1 MWTTLGASSQPC
13 HRHVKNFIAIK
24 NGQRVDSWENDCLRQ
39 KDADSVGCLFNPSFV
54 RGRCPRTARLEEVF
68 WGILMTAKHSGSAG
82 GPPPDFFDDPAFA
95 ASLYAEA
102 DRRAGGAD
110 RSARSSRETRD
121 GRSKARQASVQN
133 FSTVQPSKRVS
144 AFAKPNQPYSG
155 MPPVSWSDADL
166 ELKPRIEPIAKR
178 SSTRAAWGPQT
189 VDSAASGVES
199 SPAAAPRRE
208 EPLSVSAALRR
219 MTNALEGVLDG
230 IWITGEVAEV
240 SLSSLGHLYFSLKDE
255 AALLSCAMF
264 RSALGRGPIFQKGDR
279 IELLGRVDI
288 YAPRGRL
295 QMVGTRWR
303 PAGVG
308 SLYEAFLKL
317 KAKLEA
323 EGLFAPERKKPIPR
337 FVRRVVLVTSAQ
349 AAAYGD
355 VLRTLERR
363 TPWVKIMH
371 VDSLVQGTDAPAA
384 LISALIAA
392 QALTPDVILLVRG
405 GGSYEDLQ
413 AFNDEELARTI
424 AALNVPVICGVGHEA
439 DFTIADFAADLRAS
453 TPTAAAGSIGP
464 DRDTWLRRLDKCSDM
479 LERAVE
485 RAYQHAA
492 QRYDSAAAHLPAE
505 DRLLQPWEQAMINA
519 RVRLCNAAQGRLTDA
534 ERAVEGAGL
543 RWRTAADF
551 ITPRQ
556 IRLERA
562 ARFLAQPDLCLRAP
576 VQHLTAAAERFRRLG
591 LAAEERRGTEVERQ
605 TKALS
610 FFAHHALD
618 AAAER
623 LDRALRLRPDP
634 MREINAAQRRVELA
648 ANALSLA
655 DPNRPLRAGYA
666 RIVTDADK
674 VVSHAAELRRGSAVR
689 ILFADGFA
697 AAEVQEVAM
706 NTESSGTGEQMP

>member
-1 MWTTLGASSQPC
+1 MDNFGGIFTTLSQTC
-13 HRHVKNFIAIK
+13 KKFHCLK

-133 FSTVQPSKRVS
+133 FSTVQPSKRVP

-323 EGLFAPERKKPIPR
+323 EGLFAPERKKPISR

-453 TPTAAAGSIGP
+453 TPTAAAESIGP

-591 LAAEERRGTEVERQ
+591 LAAQERRETELERQ

>member
-1 MWTTLGASSQPC
+1 MDNFGGIFTTLSQTC
-13 HRHVKNFIAIK
+13 KKFHCLK
-24 NGQRVDSWENDCLRQ
+24 NGQCVDSWENDCLRQ

-54 RGRCPRTARLEEVF
+54 RGRCPRTARLEVF

-133 FSTVQPSKRVS
+133 FSTVQPSKRVP

-189 VDSAASGVES
+189 VASAASGVES
-199 SPAAAPRRE
+199 SPAAAPRGE

-323 EGLFAPERKKPIPR
+323 EGLFAPECKKPIPR

-453 TPTAAAGSIGP
+453 TPTAAAESIGP

>member
-1 MWTTLGASSQPC
+1 MDNFGGIFTTLSQTC
-13 HRHVKNFIAIK
+13 KKFHCLK

-133 FSTVQPSKRVS
+133 FSTVQPSKRVP

-453 TPTAAAGSIGP
+453 TPTAAAESIGP

-591 LAAEERRGTEVERQ
+591 LAAQERRETELERQ

>member
-1 MWTTLGASSQPC
+1 MDNFGGIFTTLSQTC
-13 HRHVKNFIAIK
+13 KKFHCLK

-133 FSTVQPSKRVS
+133 FSTVQPSKRVP

-453 TPTAAAGSIGP
+453 TPTAAAESIGP

-591 LAAEERRGTEVERQ
+591 LAAQERRETELERQ

-674 VVSHAAELRRGSAVR
+674 VVSHAAEHVLGSPDAK
-689 ILFADGFA
+689 
-697 AAEVQEVAM
+697 AE
-706 NTESSGTGEQMP
+706 T

>member
-1 MWTTLGASSQPC
+1 MDNFGGIFTTLSQTC
-13 HRHVKNFIAIK
+13 KKFHCLK
-24 NGQRVDSWENDCLRQ
+24 NGQCVDSWENDCLRQ
-39 KDADSVGCLFNPSFV
+39 KDADSVGCLFNPSFG

-133 FSTVQPSKRVS
+133 FSTAQPSKRVP

-240 SLSSLGHLYFSLKDE
+240 SLSSLGHLYFSLKDA

-453 TPTAAAGSIGP
+453 APTAAAESIGP

-492 QRYDSAAAHLPAE
+492 QRFDSAAAHLPAE

>member
-1 MWTTLGASSQPC
+1 MDNFGGIFTTLSQTC
-13 HRHVKNFIAIK
+13 KKFHCLK
-24 NGQRVDSWENDCLRQ
+24 NGQCVDSWENDCLRQ

-54 RGRCPRTARLEEVF
+54 RGRCPRTARLEVF

-121 GRSKARQASVQN
+121 GRSKAPQASVQN
-133 FSTVQPSKRVS
+133 FSTVQPSKRVP

-189 VDSAASGVES
+189 VASAASGVES
-199 SPAAAPRRE
+199 SPAAALRRE

-279 IELLGRVDI
+279 IELLGHVDI

-323 EGLFAPERKKPIPR
+323 EGLFASERKKTIPR

-371 VDSLVQGTDAPAA
+371 VDSLVQGADAPAA

-424 AALNVPVICGVGHEA
+424 AALSVPVICGVGHEA

-453 TPTAAAGSIGP
+453 TPTAAAESIGP

-479 LERAVE
+479 LERAAE

-534 ERAVEGAGL
+534 ERAVEGASL

-605 TKALS
+605 AKALS

-634 MREINAAQRRVELA
+634 MREINAAQRRMELA

-666 RIVTDADK
+666 RIVTDADL

-706 NTESSGTGEQMP
+706 NAESSGTGEQMS

>member
-1 MWTTLGASSQPC
+1 MGSVWILG
-13 HRHVKNFIAIK
+13 K
-24 NGQRVDSWENDCLRQ
+24 NDCLRQ

-110 RSARSSRETRD
+110 RSARSSRESRG

-133 FSTVQPSKRVS
+133 FSTVQPSRRVP

-189 VDSAASGVES
+189 AASAASGVES

-317 KAKLEA
+317 KAKLED

-453 TPTAAAGSIGP
+453 TPTAAAESIGP
-464 DRDTWLRRLDKCSDM
+464 DRDTWLRRLDKCADM
-479 LERAVE
+479 LERAAE

-492 QRYDSAAAHLPAE
+492 QRFDSAAAHLPAE

-534 ERAVEGAGL
+534 ERAVESAGL

-666 RIVTDADK
+666 RIVTDADL

-697 AAEVQEVAM
+697 AAEVQEVAI
-706 NTESSGTGEQMP
+706 NTESSGTGEQKP

>member
-1 MWTTLGASSQPC
+1 VDNFGGIFTTLSQTC
-13 HRHVKNFIAIK
+13 KKFHCLK
-24 NGQRVDSWENDCLRQ
+24 NGQCVDSWENDCLRQ

-54 RGRCPRTARLEEVF
+54 RGRCPRTARLEVF

-121 GRSKARQASVQN
+121 GRSKAPQASVQN
-133 FSTVQPSKRVS
+133 FSTVQPSKRVP

-189 VDSAASGVES
+189 VVSAASGVES
-199 SPAAAPRRE
+199 SPAAALRRE

-279 IELLGRVDI
+279 IELLGHVDI

-323 EGLFAPERKKPIPR
+323 EGLFASERKKTIPR

-371 VDSLVQGTDAPAA
+371 VDSLVQGADAPAA

-424 AALNVPVICGVGHEA
+424 AALSVPVICGVGHEA

-453 TPTAAAGSIGP
+453 TPTAAAESIGP

-479 LERAVE
+479 LERAAE

-492 QRYDSAAAHLPAE
+492 QRFDSAAAHLPAE

-534 ERAVEGAGL
+534 ERAVEGASL

-605 TKALS
+605 AKALS

-634 MREINAAQRRVELA
+634 MREINAAQRRMELA

-666 RIVTDADK
+666 RIVTDADL

-706 NTESSGTGEQMP
+706 NAESSGTGEQMS

>member
-1 MWTTLGASSQPC
+1 MDNFGGIFTTLSQTC
-13 HRHVKNFIAIK
+13 KKFHCLK
-24 NGQRVDSWENDCLRQ
+24 NGQCVDSWENDCLRQ

-54 RGRCPRTARLEEVF
+54 RGRCPRTARLEVF

-121 GRSKARQASVQN
+121 GRSKAPQASVQN
-133 FSTVQPSKRVS
+133 FSTVQPSKRVP
-144 AFAKPNQPYSG
+144 AFAKQNQPYSG

-189 VDSAASGVES
+189 VASAASGVES
-199 SPAAAPRRE
+199 SPAAALRRE

-279 IELLGRVDI
+279 IELLGHVDI

-323 EGLFAPERKKPIPR
+323 EGLFASERKKTIPR

-371 VDSLVQGTDAPAA
+371 VDSLVQGADAPAA

-424 AALNVPVICGVGHEA
+424 AALSVPVICGVGHEA

-453 TPTAAAGSIGP
+453 TPTAAAESIGP

-479 LERAVE
+479 LERAAE

-492 QRYDSAAAHLPAE
+492 QRFDSAAAHLPAE

-534 ERAVEGAGL
+534 ERAVEGASL

-605 TKALS
+605 AKALS

-634 MREINAAQRRVELA
+634 MREINAAQRRMELA

-666 RIVTDADK
+666 RIVTDADL

-706 NTESSGTGEQMP
+706 NAESSGTGEQMS

>member
-1 MWTTLGASSQPC
+1 MDNFGGIFTTLSQTC
-13 HRHVKNFIAIK
+13 KKFHCLK

-133 FSTVQPSKRVS
+133 FSTVQPSKRVP

-323 EGLFAPERKKPIPR
+323 EGLFVPERKKPIPR

-453 TPTAAAGSIGP
+453 TPTAAAESIGP

-591 LAAEERRGTEVERQ
+591 LAAQERRETELERQ

>member
-1 MWTTLGASSQPC
+1 MDNFGGIFTTLSQTC
-13 HRHVKNFIAIK
+13 KKFHCLK
-24 NGQRVDSWENDCLRQ
+24 NGQCVDSWENDCLRQ

-54 RGRCPRTARLEEVF
+54 RGRCPRTARLEVF

-133 FSTVQPSKRVS
+133 FSTVQPSKRVP

-279 IELLGRVDI
+279 IELLGHVDI

-323 EGLFAPERKKPIPR
+323 EGLFASERKKTIPR

-371 VDSLVQGTDAPAA
+371 VDSLVQGADAPAA

-424 AALNVPVICGVGHEA
+424 AALSVPVICGVGHEA

-453 TPTAAAGSIGP
+453 TPTAAAESIGP

-479 LERAVE
+479 LERAAE

-492 QRYDSAAAHLPAE
+492 QRFDSAAAHLPAE

-534 ERAVEGAGL
+534 ERAVEGASL

-605 TKALS
+605 AKALS

-634 MREINAAQRRVELA
+634 MREINAAQRRMELA

-666 RIVTDADK
+666 RIVTDADL

-706 NTESSGTGEQMP
+706 NAESSGTGEQMS

>member
-1 MWTTLGASSQPC
+1 MDNFGGIFTTLSQTC
-13 HRHVKNFIAIK
+13 KKFHCLK
-24 NGQRVDSWENDCLRQ
+24 NGQCVDSWENDCLRQ

-133 FSTVQPSKRVS
+133 FSTVQPSKRVP

-189 VDSAASGVES
+189 VASAASGVES
-199 SPAAAPRRE
+199 SPAAAPRGE

-323 EGLFAPERKKPIPR
+323 EGLFAPECKKPIPR

-371 VDSLVQGTDAPAA
+371 VDSLVQGADAPAA

-453 TPTAAAGSIGP
+453 TPTAAAESIGP

-492 QRYDSAAAHLPAE
+492 QRFDSAAAHLPAE

>member
-1 MWTTLGASSQPC
+1 
-13 HRHVKNFIAIK
+13 
-24 NGQRVDSWENDCLRQ
+24 
-39 KDADSVGCLFNPSFV
+39 
-54 RGRCPRTARLEEVF
+54 
-68 WGILMTAKHSGSAG
+68 MTAKHSGSAG

-121 GRSKARQASVQN
+121 GRSKAPQASVQN
-133 FSTVQPSKRVS
+133 FSTVQPSKRVP

-189 VDSAASGVES
+189 VASAASGVES
-199 SPAAAPRRE
+199 SPAAALRRE

-219 MTNALEGVLDG
+219 MINALEGVLDG

-279 IELLGRVDI
+279 IELLGHVDI

-323 EGLFAPERKKPIPR
+323 EGLFASERKKTIPR

-453 TPTAAAGSIGP
+453 TPTAAAESIGP

-479 LERAVE
+479 LERAAE

-492 QRYDSAAAHLPAE
+492 QRFDSAAAHLPAE

-534 ERAVEGAGL
+534 ERAVEGASL

-576 VQHLTAAAERFRRLG
+576 VQHLTATAERFRRLG

>member
-1 MWTTLGASSQPC
+1 MDNFGGIFTTLSQTC
-13 HRHVKNFIAIK
+13 KKFHCLK

-82 GPPPDFFDDPAFA
+82 EPPPDFFDDPAFA

-133 FSTVQPSKRVS
+133 FSTVQPSKRVP

-453 TPTAAAGSIGP
+453 TPTAAAESIGP

-591 LAAEERRGTEVERQ
+591 LAAQERRETELERQ

>member
-1 MWTTLGASSQPC
+1 MDNFGGIFTTLSQTC
-13 HRHVKNFIAIK
+13 KKFHCLK

-317 KAKLEA
+317 KAKLGA

>member
-1 MWTTLGASSQPC
+1 MDNFGGIFTTLSQTC
-13 HRHVKNFIAIK
+13 KKFHCLK

-54 RGRCPRTARLEEVF
+54 RGRCPRTARLEVF

-133 FSTVQPSKRVS
+133 FSTVQPSKRVP

-453 TPTAAAGSIGP
+453 TPTAAAESIGP

-492 QRYDSAAAHLPAE
+492 QRFDSAAAHLPAE

>member
-1 MWTTLGASSQPC
+1 MDNFGGIFTTLSQTC
-13 HRHVKNFIAIK
+13 KKFHCLK
-24 NGQRVDSWENDCLRQ
+24 NGQCVDSWENDCLRQ
-39 KDADSVGCLFNPSFV
+39 KDADSVGCLFNPSFG

-133 FSTVQPSKRVS
+133 FSTAQPSKRVP

-240 SLSSLGHLYFSLKDE
+240 SLSSLGHLYFSLKDA

-453 TPTAAAGSIGP
+453 TPTAAAESIGP

-591 LAAEERRGTEVERQ
+591 LAAQERRETELERQ

>member
-1 MWTTLGASSQPC
+1 MDNFGGIFTTLSQTC
-13 HRHVKNFIAIK
+13 KKFHCLK

-82 GPPPDFFDDPAFA
+82 GPPPDFFDDSAFA

-133 FSTVQPSKRVS
+133 FSTVQPSKRVP

-453 TPTAAAGSIGP
+453 TPTAAAESIGP

-591 LAAEERRGTEVERQ
+591 LAAQERRETELERQ

>member
-1 MWTTLGASSQPC
+1 MDNFGGIFTTLSQTC
-13 HRHVKNFIAIK
+13 KKFHCLK

-102 DRRAGGAD
+102 DHRAGGAD

-133 FSTVQPSKRVS
+133 FSTVQPSKRVP

-453 TPTAAAGSIGP
+453 TPTAAAESIGP

-591 LAAEERRGTEVERQ
+591 LAAQERRETELERQ

>member
-1 MWTTLGASSQPC
+1 MDNFGGIFTTLSQTC
-13 HRHVKNFIAIK
+13 KKFHCLK

-133 FSTVQPSKRVS
+133 FSTVQPSKRVP

-371 VDSLVQGTDAPAA
+371 VDSLVQGADAPAS

-424 AALNVPVICGVGHEA
+424 AALSVPVICGVGHEA

-453 TPTAAAGSIGP
+453 TPTAAAESIGP

-591 LAAEERRGTEVERQ
+591 LAAQERRETELERQ

>member
-1 MWTTLGASSQPC
+1 MDNFGGIFTTLSQTC
-13 HRHVKNFIAIK
+13 KKFHCLK
-24 NGQRVDSWENDCLRQ
+24 NGQCVDSWENDCLRQ

-54 RGRCPRTARLEEVF
+54 RGRCPRTARLEVF

-121 GRSKARQASVQN
+121 GRSKAPQASVQN
-133 FSTVQPSKRVS
+133 FSTVQPSKRVP

-189 VDSAASGVES
+189 VASAASGVES
-199 SPAAAPRRE
+199 SPAAALRRE

-279 IELLGRVDI
+279 IELLGHVDI

-323 EGLFAPERKKPIPR
+323 EGLFASERKKTIPR

-371 VDSLVQGTDAPAA
+371 VDSLVQGADAPAA

-453 TPTAAAGSIGP
+453 TPTAAAESIGP

-479 LERAVE
+479 LERAAE

-492 QRYDSAAAHLPAE
+492 QRFDSAAAHLPAE

-534 ERAVEGAGL
+534 ERAVEGASL

-605 TKALS
+605 AKALS

-706 NTESSGTGEQMP
+706 NAESSGTGEQMS

>member
-1 MWTTLGASSQPC
+1 MDNFGGIFTTLSQTC
-13 HRHVKNFIAIK
+13 KKFHCLK

-82 GPPPDFFDDPAFA
+82 GLPPDFFDDPAFA

-133 FSTVQPSKRVS
+133 FSTVQPSKRVP

-453 TPTAAAGSIGP
+453 TPTAAAESIGP

-591 LAAEERRGTEVERQ
+591 LAAQERRETELERQ

>member
-1 MWTTLGASSQPC
+1 M
-13 HRHVKNFIAIK
+13 
-24 NGQRVDSWENDCLRQ
+24 
-39 KDADSVGCLFNPSFV
+39 
-54 RGRCPRTARLEEVF
+54 
-68 WGILMTAKHSGSAG
+68 
-82 GPPPDFFDDPAFA
+82 
-95 ASLYAEA
+95 EA

-133 FSTVQPSKRVS
+133 FSTVQPSKRVP

-453 TPTAAAGSIGP
+453 TPTAAAESIGP

-591 LAAEERRGTEVERQ
+591 LAAQERRETELERQ

>member
-1 MWTTLGASSQPC
+1 MDNFGGIFTTLSQTC
-13 HRHVKNFIAIK
+13 KKFHCLK
-24 NGQRVDSWENDCLRQ
+24 NGQCVDSWENDCLRQ

-453 TPTAAAGSIGP
+453 TPTAAAESIGP

-492 QRYDSAAAHLPAE
+492 QRFDSAAAHLPAE

>member
-1 MWTTLGASSQPC
+1 
-13 HRHVKNFIAIK
+13 
-24 NGQRVDSWENDCLRQ
+24 
-39 KDADSVGCLFNPSFV
+39 
-54 RGRCPRTARLEEVF
+54 
-68 WGILMTAKHSGSAG
+68 MTAKHSGSAG

-133 FSTVQPSKRVS
+133 FSTVQPSKRVP

-323 EGLFAPERKKPIPR
+323 EGLFVPERKKPIPR

-453 TPTAAAGSIGP
+453 TPTAAAESIGP

-591 LAAEERRGTEVERQ
+591 LAAQERRETELERQ

>member
-1 MWTTLGASSQPC
+1 MDNFGGIFTTLSQTC
-13 HRHVKNFIAIK
+13 KKFHCLK

-133 FSTVQPSKRVS
+133 FSTVQPSRRVP

-317 KAKLEA
+317 KAKLED

-453 TPTAAAGSIGP
+453 TPTAAAESIGP

-492 QRYDSAAAHLPAE
+492 QRFDSAAAHLPAE

>member
-1 MWTTLGASSQPC
+1 MDNFGGIFTTLSQTC
-13 HRHVKNFIAIK
+13 KKFHCLK
-24 NGQRVDSWENDCLRQ
+24 NGQCVDSWENDCLRQ

-54 RGRCPRTARLEEVF
+54 RGRCPRTARLEVF

-121 GRSKARQASVQN
+121 GRSKAPQASVQN
-133 FSTVQPSKRVS
+133 FSTGQPSKRVP

-189 VDSAASGVES
+189 VASAASGVES
-199 SPAAAPRRE
+199 SPAAALRRE

-279 IELLGRVDI
+279 IELLGHVDI

-323 EGLFAPERKKPIPR
+323 EGLFASERKKTIPR

-371 VDSLVQGTDAPAA
+371 VDSLVQGADAPAA

-424 AALNVPVICGVGHEA
+424 AALSVPVICGVGHEA

-453 TPTAAAGSIGP
+453 TPTAAAESIGP

-479 LERAVE
+479 LERAAE

-492 QRYDSAAAHLPAE
+492 QRFDSAAAHLPAE

-534 ERAVEGAGL
+534 ERAVEGASL

-605 TKALS
+605 AKALS

-634 MREINAAQRRVELA
+634 MREINAAQRRMELA

-666 RIVTDADK
+666 RIVTDADL

-706 NTESSGTGEQMP
+706 NAESSGTGEQMS

>member
-1 MWTTLGASSQPC
+1 MDNFGGIFTTLSQTC
-13 HRHVKNFIAIK
+13 KKFHCLK

-133 FSTVQPSKRVS
+133 FSTVQPSKRVP

-453 TPTAAAGSIGP
+453 TPTAAAESIGP

-591 LAAEERRGTEVERQ
+591 LAAQERRETELERQ
-605 TKALS
+605 KKALS

>member
-1 MWTTLGASSQPC
+1 MDNFGGIFTTLSQTC
-13 HRHVKNFIAIK
+13 KKFHCLK

-453 TPTAAAGSIGP
+453 TPTAAAESIGP

-576 VQHLTAAAERFRRLG
+576 VQHLTAATERFRRLG

>member
-1 MWTTLGASSQPC
+1 MDNFGGIFTTLSQTC
-13 HRHVKNFIAIK
+13 KKFHCLK
-24 NGQRVDSWENDCLRQ
+24 NGQCVDSWENDCLRQ

-240 SLSSLGHLYFSLKDE
+240 SLSSLGHLYFSLKDA

-453 TPTAAAGSIGP
+453 TPTAAAESIGP

-492 QRYDSAAAHLPAE
+492 QRFDSAAAHLPAE

>member
-1 MWTTLGASSQPC
+1 MDNFGGIFTTLSQTC
-13 HRHVKNFIAIK
+13 KKFHCLK
-24 NGQRVDSWENDCLRQ
+24 NGQCVDSWENDCLRQ

-54 RGRCPRTARLEEVF
+54 RGRCPRTARLEVF

-121 GRSKARQASVQN
+121 GRSKAPQASVQN
-133 FSTVQPSKRVS
+133 FSTVQPSKRVP

-189 VDSAASGVES
+189 VASAASGVES
-199 SPAAAPRRE
+199 SPAAALRRE

-279 IELLGRVDI
+279 IELLGHVDI

-323 EGLFAPERKKPIPR
+323 EGLFASERKKTIPR

-371 VDSLVQGTDAPAA
+371 VDSLVQGADAPAA

-424 AALNVPVICGVGHEA
+424 AALSVPVICGVGHEA

-453 TPTAAAGSIGP
+453 TPTAAAESIGP

-479 LERAVE
+479 LERAAE

-492 QRYDSAAAHLPAE
+492 QRFDSAAAHLPAE

-534 ERAVEGAGL
+534 ERAVEGASL

-605 TKALS
+605 AKALS

-634 MREINAAQRRVELA
+634 MRVINAAQRRMELA

-666 RIVTDADK
+666 RIVTDADL

-706 NTESSGTGEQMP
+706 NAESSGTGEQMS

>member
-1 MWTTLGASSQPC
+1 MDNFGGIFTTLSQTC
-13 HRHVKNFIAIK
+13 KKFYCLK

-133 FSTVQPSKRVS
+133 FSTVQPSKRVP

-453 TPTAAAGSIGP
+453 TPTAAAESIGP

-519 RVRLCNAAQGRLTDA
+519 RGRLCNAAQGRLTDA

-591 LAAEERRGTEVERQ
+591 LAAQERRETELERQ

>member
-1 MWTTLGASSQPC
+1 MDNFGGIFTTLSQTC
-13 HRHVKNFIAIK
+13 KKFHCLK
-24 NGQRVDSWENDCLRQ
+24 NGQCVDSWENDCLRQ

-54 RGRCPRTARLEEVF
+54 RGRCPRTARLEVF

-121 GRSKARQASVQN
+121 GRSKAPQASVQN
-133 FSTVQPSKRVS
+133 FSTVQPSKRVP

-189 VDSAASGVES
+189 VASAASGVES
-199 SPAAAPRRE
+199 SPAAALRRE

-279 IELLGRVDI
+279 IELLGHVDI

-323 EGLFAPERKKPIPR
+323 EGLFASERKKTIPR

-453 TPTAAAGSIGP
+453 TPTAAAESIGP

-479 LERAVE
+479 LERAAE

-492 QRYDSAAAHLPAE
+492 QRFDSAAAHLPAE

-534 ERAVEGAGL
+534 ERAVEGASL

-576 VQHLTAAAERFRRLG
+576 VQHLTATAERFRRLG

>member
-1 MWTTLGASSQPC
+1 
-13 HRHVKNFIAIK
+13 
-24 NGQRVDSWENDCLRQ
+24 
-39 KDADSVGCLFNPSFV
+39 
-54 RGRCPRTARLEEVF
+54 
-68 WGILMTAKHSGSAG
+68 MTAKHSGSAG

-133 FSTVQPSKRVS
+133 FSTVQPSKRVP

-155 MPPVSWSDADL
+155 MLPVSWSDADL

-189 VDSAASGVES
+189 VASAASGVES
-199 SPAAAPRRE
+199 SPAAAPRGE

-453 TPTAAAGSIGP
+453 TPTAAAESIGP

-492 QRYDSAAAHLPAE
+492 QRFDSAAAHLPAE

-610 FFAHHALD
+610 FFAHHVLD

-666 RIVTDADK
+666 RIVKDADK

>member
-1 MWTTLGASSQPC
+1 MDNFGGIFTTLSQTCKKC
-13 HRHVKNFIAIK
+13 HCLK

>member
-1 MWTTLGASSQPC
+1 MDNFGGIFTTLSQTC
-13 HRHVKNFIAIK
+13 KKFHCLK

-133 FSTVQPSKRVS
+133 FSTVQPSKRVP

-453 TPTAAAGSIGP
+453 TPTAAAESIGP

-674 VVSHAAELRRGSAVR
+674 VVSHTAELRRGSAVR

>member
-1 MWTTLGASSQPC
+1 MDNFGGIFTTLSQTC
-13 HRHVKNFIAIK
+13 KKFHCLK

-133 FSTVQPSKRVS
+133 FSTVQPSKRVP

-219 MTNALEGVLDG
+219 MPNAREGVLDG

-453 TPTAAAGSIGP
+453 TPTAAAESIGP

-591 LAAEERRGTEVERQ
+591 LAAQERRETELERQ

>member
-1 MWTTLGASSQPC
+1 MDNFGGIFTTLSQTC
-13 HRHVKNFIAIK
+13 KKFHCLK
-24 NGQRVDSWENDCLRQ
+24 NGQCVDSWENDCLRQ

-54 RGRCPRTARLEEVF
+54 RGRCPRTARLEVF

-133 FSTVQPSKRVS
+133 FSTVQPSKRVP

-155 MPPVSWSDADL
+155 MLPVSWSDADL

-189 VDSAASGVES
+189 VASAASGVES
-199 SPAAAPRRE
+199 SPAAAPRGE

-230 IWITGEVAEV
+230 IWITGVVAEV

-453 TPTAAAGSIGP
+453 TPTAAAESIGP

-492 QRYDSAAAHLPAE
+492 QRFDSAAAHLPAE

-534 ERAVEGAGL
+534 ERAVEDAGL

-576 VQHLTAAAERFRRLG
+576 VQHLTAATERFRRLG

-618 AAAER
+618 TAAER